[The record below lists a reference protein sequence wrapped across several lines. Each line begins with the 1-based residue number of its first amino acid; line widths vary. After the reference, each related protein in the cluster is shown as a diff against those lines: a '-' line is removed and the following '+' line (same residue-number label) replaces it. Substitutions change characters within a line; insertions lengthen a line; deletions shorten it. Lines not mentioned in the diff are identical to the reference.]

1 MSGGAKMEFENSTVT
16 TGDIDDMIFSD
27 EQWHISER

>member
-1 MSGGAKMEFENSTVT
+1 MSGGAKMDFEQNPK
-16 TGDIDDMIFSD
+16 GDIDDMIFSD

>member
-1 MSGGAKMEFENSTVT
+1 MSGGANMDFENGPVLK
-16 TGDIDDMIFSD
+16 GDIDDMIFSD

>member
-1 MSGGAKMEFENSTVT
+1 MSGGANMDFENAPVLI
-16 TGDIDDMIFSD
+16 GDIDDMIFSD

>member
-1 MSGGAKMEFENSTVT
+1 MSGGANMDFENAPVT
-16 TGDIDDMIFSD
+16 NGDIDDMIFSD